1 MTWLI
6 ALGCATHG
14 DLNDDLG
21 GGTSDGS
28 CVGNQARQCQRGLWE
43 PGTRDGERSWLAKAS
58 EREIRDGAEAIL
70 DNDLPSLLER
80 TSE

>member
-6 ALGCATHG
+6 ELGCATHG

-43 PGTRDGERSWLAKAS
+43 PGMAS
-58 EREIRDGAEAIL
+58 EVGSPRL
-70 DNDLPSLLER
+70 V
-80 TSE
+80 SEKLGIELKLF